1 MLAQAERLRDDL
13 SGYAG
18 EFGGSVRVLSNTNA
32 LTAFLP
38 EALSGFLAAHP
49 RINVELQEMLSDEI
63 VEAIAD
69 GSADIGI
76 VAGTVD
82 TGALET
88 HPYRCDRFVLIVP
101 RGHAL
106 AGAQVAFGE
115 VLDEDFVGLDRSSAL
130 QRFLARQ
137 GGGQAHQAARAA
149 AQLRRHVPAGAGR
162 RGRGH
167 RS

>member
-1 MLAQAERLRDDL
+1 
-13 SGYAG
+13 
-18 EFGGSVRVLSNTNA
+18 
-32 LTAFLP
+32 
-38 EALSGFLAAHP
+38 
-49 RINVELQEMLSDEI
+49 MLSDEI

-106 AGAQVAFGE
+106 AGRAGRLRR

-137 GGGQAHQAARAA
+137 ALVAGKPIRAARAA
-149 AQLRRHVPAGAGR
+149 ARFDAMCRLVRGR

>member
-1 MLAQAERLRDDL
+1 M
-13 SGYAG
+13 
-18 EFGGSVRVLSNTNA
+18 RVLSNTNA

-106 AGAQVAFGE
+106 AAPQVAFGE

-137 GGGQAHQAARAA
+137 ALAGKPIRLRV
-149 AQLRRHVPAGAGR
+149 QLRSRRHVPAGAGR

>member
-1 MLAQAERLRDDL
+1 
-13 SGYAG
+13 
-18 EFGGSVRVLSNTNA
+18 
-32 LTAFLP
+32 
-38 EALSGFLAAHP
+38 
-49 RINVELQEMLSDEI
+49 MLSDEI

-101 RGHAL
+101 RGHA
-106 AGAQVAFGE
+106 GRPRQVAFGE
-115 VLDEDFVGLDRSSAL
+115 VLDEDFVGLDRNSAL

-137 GGGQAHQAARAA
+137 ALVAGKPIRLRV
-149 AQLRRHVPAGAGR
+149 QLRSFDAMCRLVQAGVGVASFLKAR
-162 RGRGH
+162 RTA
-167 RS
+167 